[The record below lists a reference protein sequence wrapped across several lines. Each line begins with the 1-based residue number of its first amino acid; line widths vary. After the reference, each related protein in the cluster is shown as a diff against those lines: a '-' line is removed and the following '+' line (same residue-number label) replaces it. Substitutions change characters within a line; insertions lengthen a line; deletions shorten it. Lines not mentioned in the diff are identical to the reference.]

1 MYVLQTE
8 HGHFISNSI
17 DLFCYCAITELV
29 MIRTSTSRTAT
40 RANKNS
46 DDQNGSTQNG
56 ECRLGSHNV
65 TSAVL
70 RLECSLVCISGS
82 VGHQQNIFRSFSQSA
97 FLLKKK
103 CNYKKCN
110 WVSGSPSILYTLVLG
125 RYPSYIQT
133 FKRIC

>member
-17 DLFCYCAITELV
+17 DLFCYYAITELV

-46 DDQNGSTQNG
+46 DDQNGSTRNG

-65 TSAVL
+65 KNGTAL
-70 RLECSLVCISGS
+70 
-82 VGHQQNIFRSFSQSA
+82 
-97 FLLKKK
+97 
-103 CNYKKCN
+103 
-110 WVSGSPSILYTLVLG
+110 
-125 RYPSYIQT
+125 
-133 FKRIC
+133 